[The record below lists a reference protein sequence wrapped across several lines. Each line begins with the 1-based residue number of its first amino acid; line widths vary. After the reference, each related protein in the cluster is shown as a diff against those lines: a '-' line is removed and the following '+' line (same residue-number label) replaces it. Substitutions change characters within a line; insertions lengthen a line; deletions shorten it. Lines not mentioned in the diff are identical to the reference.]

1 MRHYNNPTNSEET
14 KPMTKQ
20 MMKPFKRVDQLKLD
34 ASDIC
39 IQIIQYQFIQYSPY
53 NMIFHQKYQKQE
65 SICQAMQNRYYL
77 QQHKKE
83 PFTSNAADW
92 QDNKFL
98 KTRNDNVYLN
108 GIQFSLKEQKFYEQ

>member
-39 IQIIQYQFIQYSPY
+39 IQIIQY
-53 NMIFHQKYQKQE
+53 
-65 SICQAMQNRYYL
+65 
-77 QQHKKE
+77 
-83 PFTSNAADW
+83 
-92 QDNKFL
+92 
-98 KTRNDNVYLN
+98 
-108 GIQFSLKEQKFYEQ
+108 

>member
-1 MRHYNNPTNSEET
+1 
-14 KPMTKQ
+14 
-20 MMKPFKRVDQLKLD
+20 
-34 ASDIC
+34 
-39 IQIIQYQFIQYSPY
+39 
-53 NMIFHQKYQKQE
+53 
-65 SICQAMQNRYYL
+65 MQNGYYL

-108 GIQFSLKEQKFYEQ
+108 GI